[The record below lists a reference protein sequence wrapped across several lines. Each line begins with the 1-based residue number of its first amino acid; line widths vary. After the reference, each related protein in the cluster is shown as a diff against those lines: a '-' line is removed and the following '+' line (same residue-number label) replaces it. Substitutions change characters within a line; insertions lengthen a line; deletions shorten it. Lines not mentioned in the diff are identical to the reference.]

1 MCGKIAPQ
9 AAAEG
14 EGGEEYV
21 KNLLR
26 LMDLA
31 ADKIGSVEDDEAIRA
46 IMEWRS
52 GGISFNEEQARMIWC
67 MHHLGHHRAP

>member
-14 EGGEEYV
+14 YA

-26 LMDLA
+26 LMELA

-46 IMEWRS
+46 IMEWRGP
-52 GGISFNEEQARMIWC
+52 GGISLTRNRR
-67 MHHLGHHRAP
+67 G